1 MYKFVCALVGFF
13 VRLIFRIKVKGLE
26 NIPKDGGAII
36 CANHL
41 SNWDPVVLQISIKR
55 RIYYMAKAE
64 LFKAFFVGWVLK
76 LIKAIPVKR
85 TGSDLT
91 AIKQSFKTIKDGN
104 VLGIFPTGQREMVKG
119 EGEVKAGVGLIAGK
133 TGAPVIPVHI
143 EASFRWFS
151 KVTITIGE
159 PKVYIPEG
167 GQKISVEVAEEF
179 SKDIYANIKSL

>member
-1 MYKFVCALVGFF
+1 MYKFLCVLVGFF
-13 VRLIFRIKVKGLE
+13 TRLIFRIKVTGEE

-41 SNWDPVVLQISIKR
+41 SNWDPVVLQISVNR

-64 LFKAFFVGWVLK
+64 LFKAFFVGFVLK
-76 LIKAIPVKR
+76 CIKAIPVKR

-104 VLGIFPTGQREMVKG
+104 VLGIFPTGQRQKVKG

-143 EASFRWFS
+143 ESSFKWFS
-151 KVTITIGE
+151 KVKITIGE
-159 PKVYIPEG
+159 PKVYKAPEG
-167 GQKISVEVAEEF
+167 EKINVELAEEF
-179 SKDIYANIKSL
+179 SKDIYNKIKSL